1 MKTNNEHTAR
11 VIGRDL
17 AISTKQAIE
26 ISKCIRGKSLQKSKA
41 FLHRVLKK
49 TSAVPFTRFNRDM
62 GHKPGPIA
70 AGRYPENSTKAILA
84 LLDSVESNAQNK
96 GLDTEN
102 LVISSIIPNKAS
114 RPSRFGRKR
123 RIRAKRT
130 HVEIVV
136 EEQEQK
142 ISQEKD
148 ATKPVKQE
156 EKVAQPTPKK
166 EEKPVEK
173 KIEEKVEKKEVKTEK
188 SKEEKKEETKK

>member
-1 MKTNNEHTAR
+1 MKTNEHSAR

-26 ISKCIRGKSLQKSKA
+26 ISNSIRGKSLQKSKA
-41 FLHRVLKK
+41 FLQRVLKK
-49 TSAVPFTRFNRDM
+49 TDAVPFRRFNRDM

-70 AGRYPENSTKAILA
+70 AGRYPENSTKAIIA

-102 LVISSIIPNKAS
+102 LVIASIIPNKAS

-142 ISQEKD
+142 TVKRD
-148 ATKPVKQE
+148 VKRPVKQE
-156 EKVAQPTPKK
+156 EKKVAQPAPKK
-166 EEKPVEK
+166 EEPKEK
-173 KIEEKVEKKEVKTEK
+173 KVEEKEVK
-188 SKEEKKEETKK
+188 KEEKKK